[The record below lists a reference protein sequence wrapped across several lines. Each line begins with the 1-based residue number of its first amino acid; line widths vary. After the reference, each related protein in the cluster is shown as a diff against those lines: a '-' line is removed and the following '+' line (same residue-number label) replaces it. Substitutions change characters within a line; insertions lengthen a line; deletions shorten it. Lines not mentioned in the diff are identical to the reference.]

1 MKSLG
6 VRMIAVVALAALA
19 AVGCDDKK
27 PTANGSETGSD
38 GTGAAATGA
47 DETNSFVAGTKTD
60 MLTLAMSADPE
71 TFDTAQMSGAPEGRV
86 AFNIFE
92 GLMMPGPTTED
103 LKDPKDLIRPGA
115 AESVEVSD
123 DGLVYTF
130 KIRPNA
136 KWSNGDDLTAEDFA
150 WSWKRVLTPGFP
162 ADYAQFLWI
171 IKGAEQFNKGETDDW
186 STVGVKA
193 VDAKTLEVTLAYP
206 APFFLELV
214 AFYTFFPT
222 PKKAIEAHGDDWTRP
237 ENIVTNGPYTL
248 ADYKP
253 QQEIILKKSENYWGA
268 ADLKVDQ
275 AKLRI
280 IPDANAIVNAYKTGE
295 LHWTGSALP
304 VAQITSLLTHPHYA
318 RHPMLGTYYYRIN
331 VQKDGPL
338 KDPRVRKALAYA
350 IDRSGLVD
358 NTLNGIYSPA
368 NSYVPPMAGWKST
381 TDTAYNIKKAK
392 DLMKEAGFEK
402 GEGFPEVQLLY
413 NTDENHKLVAEA
425 IQDTWRRNL
434 GIEVKLNNKE
444 WKTYLQD
451 VDTLS
456 YDIAR
461 AGWIGDF
468 NDPMTFLDMWVTDNG
483 NNDTGWSDEE
493 YDALIK
499 SAQSELDPAKRME
512 LLQKAEQILLERG
525 PVIPIYYYTQNM
537 LVSPRLKGFEPH
549 NRDVHLLKYMELEPA
564 K

>member
-1 MKSLG
+1 MKSTAL
-6 VRMIAVVALAALA
+6 RMIAVVALAAFA
-19 AVGCDDKK
+19 TIGCDNNKK
-27 PTANGSETGSD
+27 ATATGTSGGD
-38 GTGAAATGA
+38 STGAASSGGG
-47 DETNSFVAGTKTD
+47 NSFVAGTETD
-60 MLTLAMSADPE
+60 MLTLAMAADPE
-71 TFDTAQMSGAPEGRV
+71 TFDTATMSGAPEGRV

-115 AESVEVSD
+115 AESYEVSD
-123 DGLVYTF
+123 DGTVYTF

-136 KWSNGDDLTAEDFA
+136 KWSNGDDLTAEDFV

-171 IKGAEQFNKGETDDW
+171 IEGAEAFNKGETEDW
-186 STVGVKA
+186 ETVGVKA
-193 VDAKTLEVTLAYP
+193 LDAKTLQVTLAYP
-206 APFFLELV
+206 APYFLELI

-222 PKKAIEAHGDDWTRP
+222 PKKAIEEHGDDWTRP

-248 ADYKP
+248 ASYKP
-253 QQEIILKKSENYWGA
+253 QQEIVLEKDPNYWGA
-268 ADLKVDQ
+268 DDVAIEKS
-275 AKLRI
+275 KLRI
-280 IPDANAIVNAYKTGE
+280 IPDSNAIVNAYKTGE
-295 LHWTGSALP
+295 LHWTGSGLP
-304 VAQITSLLTHPHYA
+304 VAQITSLLTHPHYT

-331 VQKDGPL
+331 VTNDGPL
-338 KDPRVRKALAYA
+338 QDPRVRKALAFA
-350 IDRSGLVD
+350 IDRKSLVD
-358 NTLNGIYSPA
+358 DTLNGLNNPA
-368 NSYVPPMAGWKST
+368 NSYVPPMAGWEST
-381 TDTAYNIKKAK
+381 TDTSYDIKKAK
-392 DLMKEAGFEK
+392 DLMKEAGFEN
-402 GEGFPEVQLLY
+402 GEGFPEVSLLY

-425 IQDTWRRNL
+425 IQDMWKRNL
-434 GIEVKLNNKE
+434 GIEVRLNNKE

-499 SAQSELDPAKRME
+499 QAQIEADPAKRME
-512 LLQKAEQILLERG
+512 ILQNAEQVLLERG

-537 LVSPRLKGFEPH
+537 LVSPRIKGFEPH

-564 K
+564 PAE